1 MSDPQ
6 ATPAAPELVVAEPA
20 TPVVETA
27 PVAAVATPEVH
38 GVIAEI
44 EAEVSKWTHA
54 IGTDIHD
61 LIAKLK
67 ALF

>member
-6 ATPAAPELVVAEPA
+6 AALEPAAPEPVVATPA
-20 TPVVETA
+20 P
-27 PVAAVATPEVH
+27 AAVATPEVH

-44 EAEVSKWTHA
+44 EAEVRKWTHA